1 MYSLRRRVQEA
12 PGPLDAGGPA
22 FFQRRGLCAAIR
34 AGSVVVQLG
43 LGGARYG
50 GLVGGAEKALQDGGE
65 VDGGAA
71 ARLGGWGT
79 RRRA

>member
-1 MYSLRRRVQEA
+1 MQAAQRSSSGAASALPFALAVSESSW
-12 PGPLDAGGPA
+12 DWVGPA
-22 FFQRRGLCAAIR
+22 T
-34 AGSVVVQLG
+34 AGCD
-43 LGGARYG
+43 R
-50 GLVGGAEKALQDGGE
+50 LVGGAEKALQDGGE